1 MQDGSYPPISL
12 SPRAAN
18 FRLSKVRSAWW
29 IACTVCALIG
39 LRGLT
44 IFEKPGKGSA
54 SGPMA
59 EWLRRGL
66 QILARRF
73 DSGSGL
79 HYLIKSE
86 NLQTLMPTCVAGQPL
101 LIWRLIPGRRWQGR
115 QDGANGLLRTAST
128 RSRGP
133 LLLLTPETARSR
145 RKSLCPNWVESG
157 HWAAMRAAPH
167 WYMYGHP
174 VANPATA
181 AESIEIT
188 GPVAWTA
195 REGGLRPKLH

>member
-29 IACTVCALIG
+29 IACTVCVLIG

-79 HYLIKSE
+79 HPFQESPKSRE
-86 NLQTLMPTCVAGQPL
+86 SWSGYPFSE
-101 LIWRLIPGRRWQGR
+101 I
-115 QDGANGLLRTAST
+115 GLS
-128 RSRGP
+128 
-133 LLLLTPETARSR
+133 
-145 RKSLCPNWVESG
+145 NF
-157 HWAAMRAAPH
+157 
-167 WYMYGHP
+167 
-174 VANPATA
+174 
-181 AESIEIT
+181 
-188 GPVAWTA
+188 
-195 REGGLRPKLH
+195 